1 MARILSRPMFRKGG
15 SANNGI
21 MDGLVDRKG
30 YATAG
35 LIDKEAVSSNVSDI
49 RDLLT
54 EFSPQPRDTS
64 MYEMLIGGGLN
75 LVSGKGAGEGLMA
88 NIAGSYKGPSEK
100 FFERQETRRDY
111 DRQIGSAAAKMGLE
125 RALRDPS
132 SKASSDWK
140 EAQEIVNLGL
150 INPSTQKP
158 YTMEEAYESARYS
171 QADISRASKAE
182 RIDQASAQLTSAGYE
197 SGTKAFNE
205 RLFYRTEVI
214 DQLLQMPGVTTLDLG
229 GILPRSA
236 KGNKGPKYNKMDP
249 EKYYFDPKTRSVIM
263 YKGIDETLT
272 PGDPGYYK
280 LDTVLEF

>member
-1 MARILSRPMFRKGG
+1 FFK
-15 SANNGI
+15 
-21 MDGLVDRKG
+21 K
-30 YATAG
+30 
-35 LIDKEAVSSNVSDI
+35 
-49 RDLLT
+49 
-54 EFSPQPRDTS
+54 Q
-64 MYEMLIGGGLN
+64 
-75 LVSGKGAGEGLMA
+75 GEV
-88 NIAGSYKGPSEK
+88 
-100 FFERQETRRDY
+100 RDY
-111 DRQIGSAAAKMGLE
+111 DRQLRMASAQTGIKHAMEGL
-125 RALRDPS
+125 S
-132 SKASSDWK
+132 GSKASADWK
-140 EAQEIVNLGL
+140 EAKEMVNLGL

-158 YTMEEAYESARYS
+158 YTMEEAYESSRYS

-229 GILPRSA
+229 GILPRST

-249 EKYYFDPKTRSVIM
+249 EKYYFDPKTRSVIL